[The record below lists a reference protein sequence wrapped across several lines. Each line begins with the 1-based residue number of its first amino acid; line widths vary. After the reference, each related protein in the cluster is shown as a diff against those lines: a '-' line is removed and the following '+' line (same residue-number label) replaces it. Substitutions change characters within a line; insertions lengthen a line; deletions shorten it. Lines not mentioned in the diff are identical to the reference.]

1 MSGLLQGRLSGLIW
15 VGLGA
20 LAALGQAPWS
30 LWYLALA
37 ALALMFWRVSQ
48 SEKRMG
54 FGAGWSVGFGYFL
67 VALFWIVEPFQIDAA
82 RHGWMAPFA
91 LGFMAGGLA
100 LFWGLAFAVV
110 RRFFGGN
117 LAALVLALGLAEYLR
132 ATVLSGFPWAM
143 PAYIWSGFWPAQ
155 LVAYIGPHG
164 LNALTLIIAALPG
177 MWRDWRGFAAS
188 FALLA
193 LAFGAGGLRLS
204 DDVVKNTGPRLR
216 IVQPNIPQEIKW
228 DPARGEEFFQKHL
241 ALSRGDP
248 VDLVIWPES
257 AVQWWL
263 GQDPIREAMI
273 SAAANAPVVLG
284 GRRFEGRRIFNT
296 LALIGPGGV
305 IQDQYDKRHL
315 VPFGEYIPFG
325 GLFSRFGINGLASEE
340 GGGFSAGQEARLIG
354 VEPLGNALPLICYEA
369 IFPTLAASSPRA
381 DYLLQIT
388 NDAWFGTLAG
398 PQQHFA
404 QTRFRAIEQGLP
416 LVRAANTGISAIID
430 AKGRVVRQLPLG
442 VAGALEGYLPA
453 AITPT
458 VYSRTGDLPILGLLL
473 IGITLLVLRRRRR

>member
-1 MSGLLQGRLSGLIW
+1 MSRLLPGRLSGLHWI
-15 VGLGA
+15 GLGA

-37 ALALMFWRVSQ
+37 AFALVFWRIARSP
-48 SEKRMG
+48 KLMG
-54 FGAGWSVGFGYFL
+54 FGTGWALGFGYFL
-67 VALFWIVEPFQIDAA
+67 VALFWIIEPFQVDAA

-100 LFWGLAFAVV
+100 LFWGLAFALV
-110 RRFFGGN
+110 RRFLGGN
-117 LAALVLALGLAEYLR
+117 LTALVLALCLAEYLR

-143 PAYIWSGFWPAQ
+143 PAYIWSGLWPAQ

-193 LAFGAGGLRLS
+193 LAFGIGGLRLS
-204 DDVVKNTGPRLR
+204 DDTATNSGPSLR
-216 IVQPNIPQEIKW
+216 IVQPNIAQEIKW
-228 DPARGEEFFQKHL
+228 DPTRGEEFFQKHL

-263 GQDPIREAMI
+263 GQDPTREAAI
-273 SAAANAPVVLG
+273 FEAANAQVVLG
-284 GRRFEGRRIFNT
+284 GRRFEGRRFYNT

-305 IQDQYDKRHL
+305 IEDQYDKRHL
-315 VPFGEYIPFG
+315 VPFGEYIPLG
-325 GLFSRFGINGLASEE
+325 GLFSRFGVYGLASEE
-340 GGGFSAGQEARLIG
+340 GGGFSVGQEARLIG
-354 VEPLGNALPLICYEA
+354 VEGLGNALPLICYEA
-369 IFPTLAASSPRA
+369 IFPTLAASDPRP

-404 QTRFRAIEQGLP
+404 QARFRAIEQGLP

-430 AKGRVVRQLPLG
+430 AKGQVIRHLPLG
-442 VAGALEGYLPA
+442 VAGALEGHLPG
-453 AITPT
+453 AIKPT

-473 IGITLLVLRRRRR
+473 ICMALLVLRRRRR